1 MKTFGELLSQHMR
14 RAGIS
19 DAEMART
26 LGVQRQTI
34 FRWREG
40 LVQHPRER
48 VDVVRIA
55 SKLRLTPAERDEL
68 LLAAGFA
75 PQEEMP
81 TLPAQPAGSGAQ
93 EATVAPSSER
103 TGSIEEAA
111 PPLASAAATGT
122 PPPATRRLRT
132 WLALAAGAIAV
143 LALLALAVALFSRP
157 DEPIFDDTRSQT
169 GIDVPGPAQPGETLI
184 LLSQFANYSQ
194 GQAGYNVAGRLQ
206 EALNEE
212 MAAAALQGIRIE
224 QWPEVIDS
232 PQAAL
237 AATQA
242 TSATLVLWGEY
253 DSGRVV
259 ARVQAPQA
267 ARSVDQQ
274 ELHRLV
280 ETPADLNVTVNTEL
294 PEEMRWMALY
304 VLGEAELSAGRHDTA
319 EAALQRALTMAS
331 GNDEAASR
339 IYYDLGF
346 IESARPDADLSQAI
360 AQYTLAIERRPGFVS
375 ALNNRGVSYFNR
387 RAEGDLQRA
396 VRDFERAVSLDPDFA
411 SGQFN
416 LGLALLAVGGVE
428 QERAL
433 AALRRAATLAPD
445 APGPNNALC
454 WEYALQARPEEA
466 LPYCDRAVALDPTP
480 FSRDSRGV
488 VYALLGRH
496 EEAIAEFQS
505 FVTWL
510 QGQAEPVYSRYAPK
524 RLAWIEALRQD
535 TNPFDQATLD
545 ALRSE

>member
-48 VDVVRIA
+48 ADVLRIA

-81 TLPAQPAGSGAQ
+81 
-93 EATVAPSSER
+93 
-103 TGSIEEAA
+103 
-111 PPLASAAATGT
+111 
-122 PPPATRRLRT
+122 
-132 WLALAAGAIAV
+132 ALAAQAIGPANQDEIVALPAERAGSVEQTAPQPASPAAAEQSQPPPRKPRLWLAVGVVAV
-143 LALLALAVALFSRP
+143 LALLALAVTLFSRP
-157 DEPIFDDTRSQT
+157 DEPTIDGTRFQP
-169 GIDVPGPAQPGETLI
+169 GIDLPSPAQPGETLI

-206 EALNEE
+206 ETLNEE

-232 PQAAL
+232 PEAAL

-274 ELHRLV
+274 ELRRLV
-280 ETPADLNVTVNTEL
+280 ETPVDLNVTVNTEL

-319 EAALQRALTMAS
+319 EAALQRALAIAS

-346 IESARPDADLSQAI
+346 IESTRPDADLSQAI
-360 AQYTLAIERRPGFVS
+360 AYYTLAIEHRPGFAS

-387 RAEGDLQRA
+387 RAEGDLPRA
-396 VRDFERAVSLDPDFA
+396 VQDFERVASLDPDFA

-416 LGLALLAVGGVE
+416 LGLALLALGGDE

-433 AALRRAATLAPD
+433 AALRRAQALAPD

-466 LPYCDRAVALDPTP
+466 LPYCDRAVGLDPTP

-488 VYALLGRH
+488 VYALLGRN
-496 EEAIAEFQS
+496 EAAIAEFRS

-510 QGQAEPVYSRYAPK
+510 QGQAESVYSRYAPK
-524 RLAWIEALRQD
+524 RLAWIEALRQGR
-535 TNPFDQATLD
+535 NPFDAATLE

>member
-1 MKTFGELLSQHMR
+1 
-14 RAGIS
+14 
-19 DAEMART
+19 

-48 VDVVRIA
+48 VDVLRIA

-75 PQEEMP
+75 PQEEMSA
-81 TLPAQPAGSGAQ
+81 LPAQPAGAAAQ
-93 EATVAPSSER
+93 EGMVAPPSER
-103 TGSIEEAA
+103 AGSIEEAA

-132 WLALAAGAIAV
+132 WLALLALAAGAVAV
-143 LALLALAVALFSRP
+143 LALLALAVARFSRP
-157 DEPIFDDTRSQT
+157 DEPVIADTRSRA
-169 GIDVPGPAQPGETLI
+169 GIDVLRPAQPGETLV

-212 MAAAALQGIRIE
+212 MAAAALRGIRIE

-242 TSATLVLWGEY
+242 ISATLVLWGEY

-274 ELHRLV
+274 ELRRLV
-280 ETPADLNVTVNTEL
+280 ETPTDLNVTVNMDL

-319 EAALQRALTMAS
+319 EAALQRALAIAR

-360 AQYTLAIERRPGFVS
+360 AQYTLAIERRPGFAS

-396 VRDFERAVSLDPDFA
+396 VQDFEQAVSLDPNFA

-416 LGLALLAVGGVE
+416 LGLALLAQGGDE
-428 QERAL
+428 RERAL
-433 AALRRAATLAPD
+433 AALRRAQALAPD

-454 WEYALQARPEEA
+454 WEFALQARPEEA
-466 LPYCDRAVALDPTP
+466 LPYCDQAVALDPTP

-488 VYALLGRH
+488 VYALLGRN
-496 EEAIAEFQS
+496 EEAIAEFRS

-510 QGQAEPVYSRYAPK
+510 QGQAGPVYGRYAPK
-524 RLAWIEALRQD
+524 RLAWIEALRQGR
-535 TNPFDQATLD
+535 NPFDVAALN

>member
-48 VDVVRIA
+48 ADILRIA
-55 SKLRLTPAERDEL
+55 SKLRLTPVERDEL

-81 TLPAQPAGSGAQ
+81 
-93 EATVAPSSER
+93 
-103 TGSIEEAA
+103 
-111 PPLASAAATGT
+111 
-122 PPPATRRLRT
+122 
-132 WLALAAGAIAV
+132 ALAAQAIGPADEENFVALPAERAGSVEQTAPQLAPLAAAEPSQLPPRKPRLWLAVGVVAV
-143 LALLALAVALFSRP
+143 LALLVLAAAWFNRP
-157 DEPIFDDTRSQT
+157 DEPPVDGARSGP
-169 GIDVPGPAQPGETLI
+169 GIDLPSPAQPGETLI

-194 GQAGYNVAGRLQ
+194 GQAGYNIAGRLQ
-206 EALNEE
+206 DALNQE
-212 MAAAALQGIRIE
+212 MATAGLQGIRIE

-232 PQAAL
+232 PEAAL

-274 ELHRLV
+274 ELRRLV
-280 ETPADLNVTVNTEL
+280 ETPADLNVTVNTDL

-319 EAALQRALTMAS
+319 AAALQRALAIAR
-331 GNDEAASR
+331 GNDEATSR

-360 AQYTLAIERRPGFVS
+360 AQYTLAIERRPDFAS

-387 RAEGDLQRA
+387 RAQGDLQRA
-396 VRDFERAVSLDPDFA
+396 VQDFERAVSLDPDFA

-416 LGLALLAVGGVE
+416 LGLALLALGSDE

-433 AALRRAATLAPD
+433 AALRRAQTLAPD

-454 WEYALQARPEEA
+454 WEYALQAKPEEA

-488 VYALLGRH
+488 VYALLGRN
-496 EEAIAEFQS
+496 EAAIAEFQS

-510 QGQAEPVYSRYAPK
+510 QGQAESVYNRYAPK